1 VSTTALRVR
10 HWSGLVVAPLAFL
23 SLISVAYALV
33 PWVCAT
39 QQHWVLH
46 VVSAVTLV
54 TIAAVGIG
62 GWQPYD
68 GLGGQASGTIRTQRL
83 LATVSLGVSALCA
96 LATIA
101 LWLTEFAIS
110 PCLS

>member
-1 VSTTALRVR
+1 MNTTALSAR

-46 VVSAVTLV
+46 VVSAVTLG

-68 GLGGQASGTIRTQRL
+68 GIGGQASSTLRTQRL
-83 LATVSLGVSALCA
+83 LAALSFGVSVLCA
-96 LATIA
+96 LATIG